1 MKRWEINPFDR
12 AFLLPQ
18 AKSRIKMSVAEN
30 LVCKMENGS
39 MKKGMNEYHLPE
51 REVDILYVM
60 WNAGRPLMA
69 SEITEADEEL
79 KLATVHTTL
88 KRMLKKNLIEVVDFA
103 KSGNVFGRCYQPT
116 ISIREFE
123 LGKISSEFKNIQCK
137 DITAS
142 NLVAALLDE
151 EDSGALEEE
160 LDELERIIQERR
172 KEISKG
178 G

>member
-1 MKRWEINPFDR
+1 
-12 AFLLPQ
+12 
-18 AKSRIKMSVAEN
+18 
-30 LVCKMENGS
+30 
-39 MKKGMNEYHLPE
+39 MKKGMNEYRLPD

-60 WNAGRPLMA
+60 WNAGRPLLA
-69 SEITEADEEL
+69 SEITEAEEEL

-88 KRMLKKNLIEVVDFA
+88 KRMLRKNLIEVVDFA

-116 ISIREFE
+116 ISLREFE
-123 LGKISSEFKNIQCK
+123 LGKISSEFKNKKCK

-151 EDSGALEEE
+151 ETDRALEAE
-160 LDELERIIQERR
+160 LDELEKMIQERR

>member
-1 MKRWEINPFDR
+1 
-12 AFLLPQ
+12 
-18 AKSRIKMSVAEN
+18 
-30 LVCKMENGS
+30 
-39 MKKGMNEYHLPE
+39 MKKGMNEYRLPD

-60 WNAGRPLMA
+60 WNAGRPLLA
-69 SEITEADEEL
+69 SEITEAEEEL

-88 KRMLKKNLIEVVDFA
+88 KRMLRKNLIEVVDFA
-103 KSGNVFGRCYQPT
+103 KSGNV
-116 ISIREFE
+116 
-123 LGKISSEFKNIQCK
+123 LSSEFKNKKCK

-151 EDSGALEEE
+151 ETDGALEAE
-160 LDELERIIQERR
+160 LDELEKMIQERR